1 MSGTFAAG
9 GCGAKKSRNRE
20 VFMNENRKGVYPT
33 MITPFAKE
41 GGVDFKGVEALTEW
55 YWKKGCDGIF
65 AVCQS
70 GEIFYL
76 TLNERVEIAKTVV
89 DTARKLAEKDK
100 SRKPMTILVSGHISS
115 SFDDQVAELN
125 AMGALTVQKKGAIP
139 SLHTRAGLEEFLR
152 SGARR

>member
-1 MSGTFAAG
+1 
-9 GCGAKKSRNRE
+9 
-20 VFMNENRKGVYPT
+20 
-33 MITPFAKE
+33 MITLFAKE

-100 SRKPMTILVSGHISS
+100 SRKSMTIVVSGHISS
-115 SFDDQVAELN
+115 SFDDQAAELN

-139 SLHTRAGLEEFLR
+139 SLHTRAELEEFLR

>member
-1 MSGTFAAG
+1 
-9 GCGAKKSRNRE
+9 
-20 VFMNENRKGVYPT
+20 

-100 SRKPMTILVSGHISS
+100 SRKSMTIVVSGHISS
-115 SFDDQVAELN
+115 SFDDQAAELN
-125 AMGALTVQKKGAIP
+125 AMGVLTVQKKGAIP